1 MKSIFTRL
9 FSYNLSPPSPFFIVR
24 CLDIL
29 DDPRNQY
36 APMGGAKNAVVGSGN
51 VLGQSHPLDPLSK
64 HRSEDT
70 QHSCPA
76 LVQLHVQL
84 ELELLSLQ
92 GLSKVSGAAKRE
104 WNNVS
109 WQ

>member
-1 MKSIFTRL
+1 
-9 FSYNLSPPSPFFIVR
+9 
-24 CLDIL
+24 
-29 DDPRNQY
+29 
-36 APMGGAKNAVVGSGN
+36 MGGAKNAVVGSGN

-109 WQ
+109 WRAAKSPS